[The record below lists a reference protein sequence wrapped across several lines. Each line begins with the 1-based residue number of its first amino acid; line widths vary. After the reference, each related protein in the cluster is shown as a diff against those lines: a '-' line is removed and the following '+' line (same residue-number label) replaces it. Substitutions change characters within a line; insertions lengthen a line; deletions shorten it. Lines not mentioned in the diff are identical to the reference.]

1 SVASFFPHRYRQCQS
16 SLCATV
22 WPVPYTQY
30 HNSSLLYA
38 SLGALIMVTDSPPEE
53 GALLMPDN
61 DLDSRFSFTSCP
73 SHGFVCITNPGPHEN
88 NQDTPKHLV
97 YPSPPPTASQPKR
110 NVPLPAAARQQHF
123 GGILDSPVVFMK
135 APATHMPLSPPPTI
149 PTPTHALPPSDAD
162 APQFASSL
170 LLPIA
175 EHESPQQKQLS
186 PISPEWTL
194 NCKPQDNLFAA
205 GDSVLMSQ
213 PPSGAFDQQPSDA
226 DAPQFASSSL
236 LLPIAEHESP
246 QQTQSQLLSPISPEW
261 APNCKP
267 EDDLF
272 AVDDS
277 GDCVLMSQPPSGAFD
292 YSFAGDADT
301 DDDILATA
309 GAFGRPALHPLD
321 IPMYHGRGGHAK
333 GAMHGEPVLLG
344 FPGMMPHRIEDQDA
358 TSPFDYLPPSPSS
371 SRDFDSASE
380 SDLDDLDLSMDV
392 STSPGPSSYSPSPL
406 LSFDPLPS
414 PDLLDDLDFDM
425 ALGPGLGMS
434 PSPSR
439 RSVACLPDCEQ
450 DDFAW
455 STEWSDAGASSDTP
469 SLTMSTS
476 PPHSPPHAFPV
487 NALCLE
493 LPADPLPSKAPPPPS
508 ILDAF
513 SPADLALRLPPG
525 LPDFE
530 LTALLAVRAR
540 AYTTLAACTAGPPPC
555 GAPGDLSLSLDHEL
569 RRTVPRDTGEPR
581 RRRKRAKELGR
592 EVDALVGLALG
603 LLPDSGEQRRAK
615 TCAAGTHTVKRE
627 KAGLAGLASVPQ
639 LVARMILRR
648 RERCV
653 RGLEGAGRARVRNA
667 SPLRQCFGEEGD
679 EPPPSPLGLAAM
691 DMEIDGCA

>member
-1 SVASFFPHRYRQCQS
+1 
-16 SLCATV
+16 
-22 WPVPYTQY
+22 
-30 HNSSLLYA
+30 
-38 SLGALIMVTDSPPEE
+38 MVTDSPPEE
-53 GALLMPDN
+53 GALFMPDN
-61 DLDSRFSFTSCP
+61 DLDSPFSFT
-73 SHGFVCITNPGPHEN
+73 SHGFVCTTNPGHEN

-110 NVPLPAAARQQHF
+110 NVPLPAAARQQHY

-135 APATHMPLSPPPTI
+135 APTPLSPPPTI
-149 PTPTHALPPSDAD
+149 PTPTHALPASDAD

-175 EHESPQQKQLS
+175 EHESPQQ
-186 PISPEWTL
+186 T
-194 NCKPQDNLFAA
+194 
-205 GDSVLMSQ
+205 
-213 PPSGAFDQQPSDA
+213 
-226 DAPQFASSSL
+226 
-236 LLPIAEHESP
+236 
-246 QQTQSQLLSPISPEW
+246 QTQLLSPISPEW
-261 APNCKP
+261 TPNCKP
-267 EDDLF
+267 QDDIF
-272 AVDDS
+272 PVDDS

-301 DDDILATA
+301 DDDILASA

-321 IPMYHGRGGHAK
+321 IPMYHSRGGHGHGHAK
-333 GAMHGEPVLLG
+333 SAMHGEPVLLG
-344 FPGMMPHRIEDQDA
+344 FPGMMEDENA

-380 SDLDDLDLSMDV
+380 SDLDDLDLGMDM

-425 ALGPGLGMS
+425 ALGSGLGMS

-439 RSVACLPDCEQ
+439 RSVACLPACEQ

-455 STEWSDAGASSDTP
+455 GADWSDSGASSDTP
-469 SLTMSTS
+469 SLIMSPSTS
-476 PPHSPPHAFPV
+476 PPHSPPHTLPA

-493 LPADPLPSKAPPPPS
+493 LPADPLPYKAPPPPS

-525 LPDFE
+525 LQDFE
-530 LTALLAVRAR
+530 LSALLAVRAR
-540 AYTTLAACTAGPPPC
+540 AYTTLAACTAGPPPSTP
-555 GAPGDLSLSLDHEL
+555 GGDLSLSLDHEL

-592 EVDALVGLALG
+592 EVDALVGLKLG

-679 EPPPSPLGLAAM
+679 EPPPSPLGLAM
-691 DMEIDGCA
+691 DMEIA